1 MQRKARIQIPRRP
14 WKTFLHRQ
22 ERAGEQKRASNRGK
36 DRIMQQYTMG
46 QAINQALR
54 EEMKRDMN
62 VFIAGEGVGVSIHDN
77 PMLPTAGLLDAFGP
91 KRVRDTPVSEA
102 AIAGL
107 AVGAAE
113 AGLRPV
119 VEIMFNPFFTL
130 ASDMIVNHAA
140 KLRYLSGGKSS
151 FPMVVRIKSGA
162 GFGAG
167 CQHSHNLEAWAAHIP
182 GLKVIMPSS
191 PGDAKGL
198 LKSAIRDDN
207 PVVFFEDM
215 MLYFMPG
222 PVPEGEYLI
231 PIGKADV
238 KREGKDVT
246 VVTWSRMVGVALNAA
261 AQLGEEGIE
270 AEIVDL
276 RTLTPLDKDAVLA
289 SVRKTG
295 RLVVLHEATRT
306 GGFAGEISAV
316 VMEEAFDSLKAPL
329 RRVTG
334 PDIPVPA
341 SPPLERFYLP
351 SEESLITAIREIL

>member
-1 MQRKARIQIPRRP
+1 MQTLR
-14 WKTFLHRQ
+14 
-22 ERAGEQKRASNRGK
+22 
-36 DRIMQQYTMG
+36 MG

-54 EEMKRDMN
+54 EEMLRDPD
-62 VFIAGEGVGVSIHDN
+62 VFLAGEGIGVGIHHS
-77 PMLPTAGLLDAFGP
+77 PLLPTAGLLKDFGP
-91 KRVRDTPVSEA
+91 GRVKDTPVSEA

-107 AVGAAE
+107 AVGAAV

-151 FPMVVRIKSGA
+151 FPLVVRMKSGA

-167 CQHSHNLEAWAAHIP
+167 CQHSHNLEAWAAHCP
-182 GLKVIMPSS
+182 GLKVVMPST
-191 PGDAKGL
+191 PADAKGL
-198 LKSAIRDDN
+198 LKSAIRDPN
-207 PVVFFEDM
+207 PVIFIEDM
-215 MLYFMPG
+215 ALYFVPG
-222 PVPEGEYLI
+222 PVPEEEVLL
-231 PIGKADV
+231 PIGQAQV
-238 KREGKDVT
+238 KRPGSDVT
-246 VVTWSRMVGVALNAA
+246 VVTWSKMVGVALEAA
-261 AQLGEEGIE
+261 DRMARENIAMEV
-270 AEIVDL
+270 VDL
-276 RTLTPLDKDAVLA
+276 RTLVPMDKETLLA

-306 GGFAGEISAV
+306 GGFAGEVAAV
-316 VMEEAFDSLKAPL
+316 VMEEAFGHLQAPL

-351 SEESLITAIREIL
+351 SAEKLIAAVKEIL